1 MSDEKP
7 VGRVIGG
14 IRNGVA
20 ELLFDSEARR
30 NAISVAMA
38 QQAAE
43 LLADFAANPDVRL
56 LVVRGA
62 GDKSFISGADISEF
76 EKVRKDAETAALYS
90 HLSSRMYSSVR
101 DFPKPTIA
109 RIRGF
114 CFGGGMGLAAACDLR
129 IASDD
134 ALFSIPAARLGIAYR
149 PDFIA
154 WLNDMIGAARL
165 KEMLI
170 TGRRYKADEALA
182 IGLVHRVAP
191 ASEFDAFFADYVAT
205 IADNAP
211 LSTAA
216 SKVVINEV
224 ADQMRHVDM
233 EKCRAISDA
242 CSNSADFQEG
252 RRAFMEKRRPVFT
265 GR

>member
-1 MSDEKP
+1 VSDQKAP
-7 VGRVIGG
+7 GRVVGSVV
-14 IRNGVA
+14 NGVA
-20 ELLFDSEARR
+20 ELLFDNEARR
-30 NAISVAMA
+30 NAISVDMSR
-38 QQAAE
+38 QAAD
-43 LLADFAANPDVRL
+43 LLAGFAADPDVRL

-62 GDKSFISGADISEF
+62 GDTSFISGADISEF
-76 EKVRKDAETAALYS
+76 EKVRKDAETAALYA
-90 HLSSRMYSSVR
+90 HLSSRMYTAVR
-101 DFPKPTIA
+101 EFPKPTIA

-129 IASDD
+129 VASDD
-134 ALFSIPAARLGIAYR
+134 ALFSIPAARLSIAYR

-154 WLNDMIGAARL
+154 WLNDMIGPARL

-170 TGRRYKADEALA
+170 TARRYPAAEALA
-182 IGLVHRVAP
+182 MGLVQRVVPVA
-191 ASEFDAFFADYVAT
+191 EYDAFFADYIAT

-216 SKVVINEV
+216 SKIIINEV

-233 EKCRAISDA
+233 EKCRAISDRCA
-242 CSNSADFQEG
+242 NSEDFQEG
-252 RRAFMEKRRPVFT
+252 RRAFMEKRRPAFK